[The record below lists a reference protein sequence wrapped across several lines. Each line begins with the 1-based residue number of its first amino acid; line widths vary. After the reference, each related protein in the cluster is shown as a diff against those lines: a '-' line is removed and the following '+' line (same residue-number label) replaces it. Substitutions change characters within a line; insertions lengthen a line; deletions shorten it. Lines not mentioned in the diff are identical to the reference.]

1 MGDLRS
7 VTYGIEHELFP
18 SKRNAAMEQYR
29 VSLTDEERAELNR
42 LVSGGKAA
50 ARKLTHARILLLAD
64 STPGTGFCDDR
75 IVAALGVGICTV
87 GRVRKRL
94 VTQGLQQAL
103 DPKPQPSRPDK
114 IKIKGDVEQRLVRL
128 ACTDPPEG
136 RCRWTLELLA
146 DEIVALGLAESIS
159 TETVRQALQK
169 TTCSPGSSR
178 PGASRRR

>member
-1 MGDLRS
+1 
-7 VTYGIEHELFP
+7 
-18 SKRNAAMEQYR
+18 MEKYR
-29 VSLTDEERAELNR
+29 VSLTAEERAELER
-42 LVSGGKAA
+42 LVSAGKAA

-64 STPGTGFCDDR
+64 PTPGAGHSDDR
-75 IVAALGVGICTV
+75 IVTALGVGICTV

-94 VTQGLQQAL
+94 VTQGLRQAL

-114 IKIKGDVEQRLVRL
+114 IRIKGDVERRLVQL

-146 DEIVALGLAESIS
+146 GEMVALGLAESVS

-169 TTCSPGSSR
+169 TTCGPGSSR
-178 PGASRRR
+178 PGASRPR